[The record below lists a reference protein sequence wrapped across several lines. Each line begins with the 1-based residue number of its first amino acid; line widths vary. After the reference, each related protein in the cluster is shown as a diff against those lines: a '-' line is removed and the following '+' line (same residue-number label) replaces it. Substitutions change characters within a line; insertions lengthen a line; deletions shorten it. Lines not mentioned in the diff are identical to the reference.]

1 VISYHPADI
10 NSVDLLSPLFFPS
23 EFRQA
28 LSYQWMLLRTWPG
41 DFEANERLQGGQT
54 TKSMRSVY
62 LPKVNPHTLAAVEGR
77 DPCIPLVLNSV
88 GLWVFCAAKKPVRF
102 CEMVASR

>member
-1 VISYHPADI
+1 MISCHPADI
-10 NSVDLLSPLFFPS
+10 NNVDLLSPLFFAS

-41 DFEANERLQGGQT
+41 DFEADERLQGGQT

-62 LPKVNPHTLAAVEGR
+62 LLQVNPRTLAAVKGGTPAYR
-77 DPCIPLVLNSV
+77 
-88 GLWVFCAAKKPVRF
+88 
-102 CEMVASR
+102 